1 MLNMKERYELP
12 INPLVLLIASLIECG
27 RNAKYKAKDFAYRLI
42 ESALENQSL
51 EASYQL
57 TKILSADRVLGKLH
71 EIKFEQIQSL
81 VMNVNKKIKLPKK
94 VTLAIDWTDKIF
106 YGCKKYADVIGTKGG
121 EYARRFYEVSI
132 VKPAL
137 FINAFPAN
145 MFTNNKVKQ
154 ITQLIDGFKA
164 MYKKTEIEMLL
175 LDRGF
180 YAKKVVKYLVEN
192 KIRFIMPAKKIGQIK
207 YMAQACLFL
216 KQNVTLE
223 YMFGETKVYLVFV
236 KLDDEVLVYM
246 TNTKFNPLKIHL
258 LYKKR
263 WQIETNFREQN
274 NFEFKTCTLDFNAR
288 YFAFVLAG
296 LLFNLWQLM
305 RNGKIQSYLF
315 RQALTDEIKSL
326 WCKIIRLE
334 DYEPVA

>member
-1 MLNMKERYELP
+1 MKERCELN
-12 INPLVLLIASLIECG
+12 INPLVLLIADLIVCG
-27 RNAKYKAKDFAYRLI
+27 INATYKAKDYALRLI
-42 ESALENQSL
+42 ESALENHSL
-51 EASYQL
+51 EAKYQL
-57 TKILSADRVLGKLH
+57 TNLLSADRVLKKLH
-71 EIKFEQIQSL
+71 AIKFEQIQNI
-81 VMNVNKKIKLPKK
+81 VINVNKKLKLPKK
-94 VTLAIDWTDKIF
+94 VTLAIDWTDKLF
-106 YGCKKYADVIGTKGG
+106 YGCKEYADVIGTKGG
-121 EYARRFYEVSI
+121 KYARRFFEVSV

-137 FINAFPAN
+137 FINAFPAT

-154 ITQLIDGFKA
+154 IAQLIDGFKE
-164 MYKKTEIEMLL
+164 MYKKTKIELL
-175 LDRGF
+175 LVDRGF
-180 YAKKVVKYLVEN
+180 YAKKVVKYLVDN

-207 YMAQACLFL
+207 WIAEACMLE
-216 KQNVTLE
+216 KNSITLD
-223 YMFGETKVYLVFV
+223 YMFGETKVYLVFI
-236 KLDDEVLVYM
+236 KIDDEVLVYM
-246 TNTKFNPLKIHL
+246 TNTRFNPLKVHL

-315 RQALTDEIKSL
+315 KQALMNELRRLWNRIIK
-326 WCKIIRLE
+326 LE